1 MLTTPIKLPI
11 IVRTMTVASIFRI
24 PYAVLAFHKLFVLTA
39 CNTRINTD
47 RLYDNDPILLEL
59 SDLSTHDSFGTQ
71 MTAINCVLAKRNP
84 CESVTHWNGIM
95 LLLVTQDGAK
105 PGLMT

>member
-1 MLTTPIKLPI
+1 MTTI
-11 IVRTMTVASIFRI
+11 
-24 PYAVLAFHKLFVLTA
+24 
-39 CNTRINTD
+39 
-47 RLYDNDPILLEL
+47 RLLLEL

-105 PGLMT
+105 PGLMTCAYFMVKHATTLSVEHRFNKI